1 MNDKP
6 FEMNYCIHKKTIFLR
21 GILNF
26 ILKKRCTGNIFCVL
40 QKMFVCKDMSLLI
53 TGMAYGMLTGL
64 DPVYGLYVSFFPVI
78 VYFFFGSSRHVSM
91 GKIFTALKNLPK
103 YSLIFIRPQMFTK
116 LYSDLWFTPSIIEIL
131 PKVALN
137 TIT

>member
-1 MNDKP
+1 
-6 FEMNYCIHKKTIFLR
+6 
-21 GILNF
+21 
-26 ILKKRCTGNIFCVL
+26 
-40 QKMFVCKDMSLLI
+40 MFVCKDMSLLI

-103 YSLIFIRPQMFTK
+103 YSLIRPQKFTK
-116 LYSDLWFTPSIIEIL
+116 FYSDLQQVSGL
-131 PKVALN
+131 LQV
-137 TIT
+137 

>member
-1 MNDKP
+1 
-6 FEMNYCIHKKTIFLR
+6 
-21 GILNF
+21 
-26 ILKKRCTGNIFCVL
+26 
-40 QKMFVCKDMSLLI
+40 MFVCKDMSLLI

-103 YSLIFIRPQMFTK
+103 YSLIRLQKFTK
-116 LYSDLWFTPSIIEIL
+116 FYSDLQQVSGL
-131 PKVALN
+131 LQV
-137 TIT
+137 

>member
-1 MNDKP
+1 
-6 FEMNYCIHKKTIFLR
+6 
-21 GILNF
+21 
-26 ILKKRCTGNIFCVL
+26 
-40 QKMFVCKDMSLLI
+40 MFVCKDMSLLI